1 MITHHVSHF
10 KCIVI
15 GVSAGGMDALS
26 KILTILPA
34 DFPLPIIVVQHL
46 DPHSIDCY
54 FAQYFNERCPLEVR
68 EAIEREPVMMG
79 NVYFAPSNYHL
90 LIENDKTFSLS
101 ADEKVNY
108 SRPSIDILFES
119 AAETYGPT
127 LIGII
132 LTGASRDGAK
142 GLRIIKD
149 NGGLTIVQDRK
160 TAESNL
166 MPLSAIGASQVDHI
180 LPLQDI
186 PDLLQELV
194 MGHTRDVPKTKNKK
208 KGDNGNGKTT

>member
-1 MITHHVSHF
+1 MIKHHVSRF

-26 KILTILPA
+26 RILPIMPA
-34 DFPLPIIVVQHL
+34 DFPLPVIVVQHL
-46 DPHSIDCY
+46 DPHSTDCY

-68 EAIEREPVMMG
+68 EANERETIMVG
-79 NVYFAPSNYHL
+79 NVYFAPANYHL

-142 GLRIIKD
+142 GLRMIRD
-149 NGGLTIVQDRK
+149 NGGLTIVQDPE

-166 MPLSAIGASQVDHI
+166 MPLSAIQASPVDHI
-180 LPLQDI
+180 LSLRDI
-186 PDLLQELV
+186 PNLLQKMV
-194 MGHTRDVPKTKNKK
+194 MAQTRDVPKRKNKK
-208 KGDNGNGKTT
+208 KGDNGNGKVI